1 MKLLDKF
8 IKTKII
14 LFILI
19 ILNSISLADDQN
31 VSEILEKI
39 QRDIK
44 TLEKAVYSSSLELNN
59 NQTISNSNLNANSED
74 VLTRHLLKLSDIE
87 NSVSEIN

>member
-1 MKLLDKF
+1 MPALAYVKSCIWL
-8 IKTKII
+8 
-14 LFILI
+14 ILI

-59 NQTISNSNLNANSED
+59 NQTISNSNLNANTFDWNIALNYKFRSSF
-74 VLTRHLLKLSDIE
+74 KKI
-87 NSVSEIN
+87 

>member
-8 IKTKII
+8 IKVKII

-19 ILNSISLADDQN
+19 IFNSISLADNQN

-39 QRDIK
+39 QKRYKNFRESQFI
-44 TLEKAVYSSSLELNN
+44 LVHQN
-59 NQTISNSNLNANSED
+59 
-74 VLTRHLLKLSDIE
+74 
-87 NSVSEIN
+87 